1 MQKKLKIMSL
11 ILVVLLSLSLL
22 SACVSEP
29 TTEPETTEKTTEIT
43 TQAETE
49 KEQETLV
56 VGLGP
61 DIDYFPFKYKDGEK
75 LNGINIEIMNAVA
88 KKLNMKVEFVQ
99 TVTLSSQHE
108 DVKVDAYINQYNSDN
123 FEAEN
128 AVFSKSYLTD
138 TQSVIVKATAD
149 YAVYDDFYSEFDA
162 DGYPTGVKEGVKIGV
177 RKTTTA
183 DIFASAGFKEWGFGQ
198 ANVKEFT
205 TNDEMVSAL
214 KNNELTAIITDDA
227 VAREIIDNVSGLK
240 ILESSFYSAEYSV
253 AVVSEDKEKQDDI
266 IAAVNELVDDGT
278 IKAIVDK
285 YMQY

>member
-1 MQKKLKIMSL
+1 MQKILKITSL

-22 SACVSEP
+22 SACVSAP
-29 TTEPETTEKTTEIT
+29 TTEPETTEETTKIT

-88 KKLNMKVEFVQ
+88 KKLNMKVDFVQ

-123 FEAEN
+123 FEVEN

-149 YAVYDDFYSEFDA
+149 YAVYDDFYSEFDV
-162 DGYPTGVKEGVKIGV
+162 DGYPTGVKDGIKIGV
-177 RKTTTA
+177 KKTTTA
-183 DIFASAGFKEWGFGQ
+183 DIFASASFKEWGFEQ
-198 ANVKEFT
+198 TNVKEFT
-205 TNDEMVSAL
+205 TNNEMVNAL
-214 KNNELTAIITDDA
+214 KNDEITAIIIDDA
-227 VAREIIDNVSGLK
+227 IAREIVDSVSGLK

-253 AVVSEDKEKQDDI
+253 AVVSEDEEKQNKI
-266 IAAVNELVDDGT
+266 ITAINELIDDGT
-278 IKAIVDK
+278 VKAIVDK

>member
-1 MQKKLKIMSL
+1 MQKILKITSL
-11 ILVVLLSLSLL
+11 FLVVLLSLGLL

-29 TTEPETTEKTTEIT
+29 TTEPETTEKTTEST
-43 TQAETE
+43 TQTETE

-61 DIDYFPFKYKDGEK
+61 DIDYIPFKYKDGEK

-108 DVKVDAYINQYNSDN
+108 GIKVDAYINQYNSDN
-123 FEAEN
+123 FEVEN

-162 DGYPTGVKEGVKIGV
+162 DGYPTGVKDGIKIGV
-177 RKTTTA
+177 KKTTTA
-183 DIFASAGFKEWGFGQ
+183 DIFASAGFKEWGFEQ
-198 ANVKEFT
+198 TNVKEFT
-205 TNDEMVSAL
+205 TNNEMVNAL
-214 KNNELTAIITDDA
+214 KNDEITAIIIDDA
-227 VAREIIDNVSGLK
+227 IAREIVDSVSGLK

-253 AVVSEDKEKQDDI
+253 AVVSEDAEKQNKI
-266 IAAVNELVDDGT
+266 TAAVNELIDDGT
-278 IKAIVDK
+278 VKAIVDK